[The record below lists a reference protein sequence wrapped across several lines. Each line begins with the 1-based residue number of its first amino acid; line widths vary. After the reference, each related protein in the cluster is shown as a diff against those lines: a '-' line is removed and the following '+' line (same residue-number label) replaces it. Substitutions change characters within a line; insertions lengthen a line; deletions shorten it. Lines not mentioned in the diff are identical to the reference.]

1 MKKLIVLALISASAI
16 VVWRSNDEGDRSA
29 RSIMK
34 DRIWIDHMPRNERD
48 MIDVLIVLEEHPVG
62 AFQKTSAWQGAFE
75 AFRYEASG
83 NEMRIFF
90 PQSGDN
96 EKLRVEAR
104 TCNER
109 GMDYCLEVSGS
120 KRGATR
126 YYSRKGWEIRS
137 LGEVQKKLDALT
149 TAD

>member
-1 MKKLIVLALISASAI
+1 MKKLILLAVISVAA
-16 VVWRSNDEGDRSA
+16 VAVWSHDRSDQLP
-29 RSIMK
+29 RSILK
-34 DRIWIDHMPRNERD
+34 DRLWIDHMPRNERD
-48 MIDVLIVLEEHPVG
+48 MIDVFLVLDEHPVG
-62 AFQKTSAWQGAFE
+62 AFQKTSAWQGSFE

-109 GMDYCLEVSGS
+109 GMDYCLEISGS
-120 KRGATR
+120 KRGTTR
-126 YYSRKGWEIRS
+126 YYSRKGWEIDS
-137 LGEVQKKLDALT
+137 LGEVQKRIEALT
-149 TAD
+149 E